1 MSFLKWFKSLFINP
15 KTTVAGLTSLAGAA
29 ASIYGMTK
37 GSVAVDAT
45 TISTTGGLVAT
56 GVGLITASDAAKD
69 VINEAAGVAAIVTP
83 TAMNTVDQFKQL
95 KDNAAKAEVA
105 IAAYQEVASKL
116 STVLEET
123 K

>member
-1 MSFLKWFKSLFINP
+1 MWAWFLRLFSNP
-15 KTTVAGLTSLAGAA
+15 KTTILGLTTLASGGAVIA
-29 ASIYGMTK
+29 GMVK
-37 GSVAVDAT
+37 GNVAVT
-45 TISTTGGLVAT
+45 PESISTVGGTIAA